1 MFLQIQQSQQTS
13 QLNNQFQ
20 QRKNG
25 SNKIENKLLNSVNQQ
40 IQQIQKP
47 FVGNFNSN
55 YNGFNDELADYTSQY
70 SDQSNKQERIK
81 LPSQPNFSNTK
92 QFNTKILH
100 EIQSPLSDREKLN
113 CELLFKAV
121 SQIQYDVV
129 ENLLKR
135 ERMSPLLKDF
145 DKNTPLHICMQNF
158 SKDIYLSGKIAK
170 LLLDYGANP
179 NCRNKEGWCPIHL
192 AAKKGSLSAIK
203 FAVAHNLS
211 KLQSNL
217 DGQKNKKSDQTSLIA
232 TGQKGLSKEEDDS
245 LSISQIKPKQQ
256 NLQLF
261 NLKKKGGPQKWSL
274 LHIAAN
280 LGHAS
285 MLEFLYQINYDMTTQ
300 NIMGQQARQV
310 AIQSLILHK
319 LLKKYEN
326 LWVNMAIF
334 SDDEMAQGTG
344 YLNYGGVIDQVSNA
358 PFSAFQEY
366 QQQQIYAKQKD
377 SNNEKRNVQNLKNL
391 IEQTMKKKKSFL
403 NSSNFSSIDDVY
415 ENQDISYGNQQRKLS
430 NFNNDHSLAN
440 NQYKSNNYDESYLK
454 YSSGGNNLNQGGS
467 NQNLLNKGNF
477 QNKSNNYSFLT
488 NNSNL
493 QATQK
498 KIEGQIN
505 YNGYGNMN
513 NVSYNQQHKKLLDNS
528 QFHLKNENEDDFA
541 LDIQPE
547 NTEEDLEA
555 TNGIYQREGTFKLN
569 SSNRIDGSQK
579 IAENKFL
586 QIQHKET
593 ELTEHEFEE
602 CTYEEKK
609 AKDNKFDEQ
618 FSQNANSSS
627 NQMVG
632 HQRKKADWN
641 IFNQRK
647 QKEMQIAQQ
656 LTLDKFLIEIQNIQN
671 LIIAFSATFKQNS
684 INQQNLSSTAM
695 DNMNIPF
702 VLQKQLPNTTM
713 AKSPSYNQLFCSNQ
727 SSNYQTRQVRS
738 NSKVIDSQWLTPLPS
753 HRQNNSNISNLRQNE
768 PCDLSSVESNDQ
780 QNYLNN
786 NYSKLPET
794 LKLINYLQLIHLKLI
809 YMDQIHF
816 QSEVLPMNIYILSE
830 FLSFDKSSSSSKD
843 ALKKQSLIIP
853 NILQEL
859 FEQFIQVLRNS
870 CYYQGEIN
878 LDSIQVSPRSRMQSF
893 SEVQSQQAAQSAF
906 RSNYHLTSQKQPQNF
921 KNSQNITPQSSPF
934 QRTANSPHLSKSPF
948 QNRTKAT
955 PNSTCIKTNIV
966 YSKYFNQNSVSR
978 NASKSPSCIS
988 LNSSVNSDS
997 QCSDNEDSV
1006 DTKPMTSLEI
1016 FDCLIRLL
1024 RLFEVFNFKE
1034 AKQKILSSFSI
1045 KIKSPYQYFKSE
1057 EPLIVKERQRSFS
1070 PFSIVQNQDDGT
1082 PNGKR
1087 RDMNKRQGAY
1097 NSYSPFGRSNNN
1109 YTLKE
1114 QYVKCHKEDHYSEK
1128 ILYDFESLQTFEYL
1142 QANFAFNQIQQPY
1155 HLLVNQKQSVSPQ
1168 PRQTNINQNNNIKF
1182 VEMQRGYHQSKTTI
1196 SSPINKLENNV
1207 SPVSYKNDVSLN
1219 YFPAT
1224 KTLNL
1229 SQMQIANDQ
1238 SSQKSTNLTSEN
1250 NKSILNHQ
1258 RALSQNIRH
1267 VNINNYNTD
1276 NTYNKAA
1283 TNNKRNVSQISNNNI
1298 QSSQIE
1304 KSNLNIFKND
1314 SSTISLISNQSNI
1327 EQTSFPQQK
1336 QNENQASK
1344 KLNGIL
1350 NNNNNNNF
1358 TKQQQILKNN
1368 NPNESLEISID
1379 QINQKEQKLNDLQRI
1394 NGMQIPNIRMLNT
1407 SQNEKR
1413 NPQTFQSLLNEQ
1425 RGGYKT
1431 EENLNARQITPN
1443 ASFINTNNNKDLSFS
1458 QISMSP
1464 LLNKSNLIRNGSSNS
1479 FINQTNQSFINQPNI
1494 FNSTNISAI
1503 EKQQN
1508 FSYTQQTNSF
1518 ISMQQNKPMLNQ
1530 NQQYFQTKKDNN
1542 NYNTKQLQD
1551 SNKNFNQ
1558 PTLNIIDTNKMA
1570 SQWLN
1575 SKQQQLNNTMSN
1587 NNQNNKLE
1595 NFSNQNINRQ
1605 NVAAIYQ
1612 IDLRQ
1617 FNKEKQFQGPQ
1628 MVQESN
1634 KQLQGDIGEDDLESK
1649 RNLLSTFQASKNAQK
1664 QVQTQQQYYSNPQQ
1678 SFQRQLPNTFNKQIQ
1693 QYTQNLNQ
1701 NNQSKPN
1708 QQKQILS
1715 KNVQMRNNTLLG
1727 EENVTDDEE
1736 YNDEVNQNKLQNSE
1750 SNKYRAAKEL
1760 ISPFTIKQNLEKYQI
1775 Q

>member
-1 MFLQIQQSQQTS
+1 
-13 QLNNQFQ
+13 
-20 QRKNG
+20 
-25 SNKIENKLLNSVNQQ
+25 
-40 IQQIQKP
+40 
-47 FVGNFNSN
+47 
-55 YNGFNDELADYTSQY
+55 
-70 SDQSNKQERIK
+70 
-81 LPSQPNFSNTK
+81 
-92 QFNTKILH
+92 
-100 EIQSPLSDREKLN
+100 
-113 CELLFKAV
+113 
-121 SQIQYDVV
+121 
-129 ENLLKR
+129 
-135 ERMSPLLKDF
+135 MSPLLKDF

-192 AAKKGSLSAIK
+192 AAKKGSLSAMK

-217 DGQKNKKSDQTSLIA
+217 DNQKIKKSEQTSLVA
-232 TGQKGLSKEEDDS
+232 TGSKGFNSKQDEEDS
-245 LSISQIKPKQQ
+245 LSISQIKPKHQ

-300 NIMGQQARQV
+300 NILGQQARQV

-326 LWVNMAIF
+326 LWVNLAIF

-344 YLNYGGVIDQVSNA
+344 YLNYGGVIDQVSNV
-358 PFSAFQEY
+358 PFSAFQVY
-366 QQQQIYAKQKD
+366 QQQQMQAKQKD

-403 NSSNFSSIDDVY
+403 NSSNFSSIDDVF
-415 ENQDISYGNQQRKLS
+415 ENQDNSYGNQQRKLS
-430 NFNNDHSLAN
+430 NFKNDHNLAI
-440 NQYKSNNYDESYLK
+440 NQYKNNNYEESFLK
-454 YSSGGNNLNQGGS
+454 YSSGGKNLNQVGN
-467 NQNLLNKGNF
+467 NQS
-477 QNKSNNYSFLT
+477 QNKVKIQNSSNNQSFLT

-498 KIEGQIN
+498 NNQNQLNK
-505 YNGYGNMN
+505 NGNSNFN
-513 NVSYNQQHKKLLDNS
+513 NTSNNQQHKKLLDNS
-528 QFHLKNENEDDFA
+528 QFQIKNENDYDFA

-547 NTEEDLEA
+547 NTEEDFEA
-555 TNGIYQREGTFKLN
+555 THDGIYQREGSFKLN

-579 IAENKFL
+579 QGENKFL
-586 QIQHKET
+586 QIQHRDT

-609 AKDNKFDEQ
+609 AKDYKFDEQ
-618 FSQNANSSS
+618 FSQNVNSSS

-656 LTLDKFLIEIQNIQN
+656 LTLDKFLIEIQNIEN
-671 LIIAFSATFKQNS
+671 LIIAFSSSFKQNS
-684 INQQNLSSTAM
+684 INTQNLLQNIT
-695 DNMNIPF
+695 DNTNVPF
-702 VLQKQLPNTTM
+702 VLQKQLPNTM
-713 AKSPSYNQLFCSNQ
+713 AKSPSYSQLFCSNQ

-768 PCDLSSVESNDQ
+768 PCDLSSVESTDQ
-780 QNYLNN
+780 QNYLNS

-794 LKLINYLQLIHLKLI
+794 LKLINYLHLIHLKLI
-809 YMDQIHF
+809 HMDQIHF

-830 FLSFDKSSSSSKD
+830 FLSFDKNSSRSKD
-843 ALKKQSLIIP
+843 ALKKQGLIIP

-859 FEQFIQVLRNS
+859 FEQFLLVLRNS

-878 LDSIQVSPRSRMQSF
+878 FDSILASPRSRMQSF
-893 SEVQSQQAAQSAF
+893 SEVYSQQGAQPAF
-906 RSNYHLTSQKQPQNF
+906 RSNYHLTSQKQPQYF
-921 KNSQNITPQSSPF
+921 KNSQIVTPQSSPF

-948 QNRTKAT
+948 QSRIKAT
-955 PNSTCIKTNIV
+955 PNNTCIKTNNV
-966 YSKYFNQNSVSR
+966 YNKYFNQSSVSR
-978 NASKSPSCIS
+978 NASKSPSCMS
-988 LNSSVNSDS
+988 LNSSLNSDS
-997 QCSDNEDSV
+997 QCSDNEESV
-1006 DTKPMTSLEI
+1006 DTNPMTSLEI
-1016 FDCLIRLL
+1016 FDCLIRVL
-1024 RLFEVFNFKE
+1024 RLFEVFNYKE
-1034 AKQKILSSFSI
+1034 ARQVILSSFSM
-1045 KIKSPYQYFKSE
+1045 KIKSPYQCIKSE
-1057 EPLIVKERQRSFS
+1057 ESLIVKERQRSFS
-1070 PFSIVQNQDDGT
+1070 PFSIIQNQDDGT
-1082 PNGKR
+1082 PYGKR
-1087 RDMNKRQGAY
+1087 RDINKRQVAY
-1097 NSYSPFGRSNNN
+1097 NSYSPFGRSKNN

-1128 ILYDFESLQTFEYL
+1128 ILYDFESLQTYEYL

-1155 HLLVNQKQSVSPQ
+1155 HLLVQQKQSVSPQ
-1168 PRQTNINQNNNIKF
+1168 PRQTNINQNNMKF
-1182 VEMQRGYHQSKTTI
+1182 VEMQKGYHQSMTTI
-1196 SSPINKLENNV
+1196 NSPNNKLENNV
-1207 SPVSYKNDVSLN
+1207 SPVSYKNDVSHN

-1258 RALSQNIRH
+1258 RALSQNIKPA
-1267 VNINNYNTD
+1267 NSNNYNTE
-1276 NTYNKAA
+1276 NSYNKV
-1283 TNNKRNVSQISNNNI
+1283 TIDNKRNASQIKNNNI
-1298 QSSQIE
+1298 QRNQMD

-1314 SSTISLISNQSNI
+1314 SSTISLVSNQSNV
-1327 EQTSFPQQK
+1327 EQASFAQQK
-1336 QNENQASK
+1336 QNENQVNK

-1350 NNNNNNNF
+1350 NINYF
-1358 TKQQQILKNN
+1358 TQQQPQHIQKNISQN

-1379 QINQKEQKLNDLQRI
+1379 LINHKEEKLNDLQRI
-1394 NGMQIPNIRMLNT
+1394 NGMQIPNIRKLNT
-1407 SQNEKR
+1407 SQNQKR

-1425 RGGYKT
+1425 REGFST
-1431 EENLNARQITPN
+1431 EENRNGKQVTSN
-1443 ASFINTNNNKDLSFS
+1443 ASFINTNNNNRDLSFS
-1458 QISMSP
+1458 QMSMSP

-1494 FNSTNISAI
+1494 FNSANISTI
-1503 EKQQN
+1503 EQKQQN

-1518 ISMQQNKPMLNQ
+1518 ISTQQNKPKLDQ
-1530 NQQYFQTKKDNN
+1530 NQQFFQIKKDNN
-1542 NYNTKQLQD
+1542 CYDRKQLQD

-1575 SKQQQLNNTMSN
+1575 SKQQQLNNTISN
-1587 NNQNNKLE
+1587 INQNNKFE
-1595 NFSNQNINRQ
+1595 NFSNQNLNRQ
-1605 NVAAIYQ
+1605 NVAATHQ

-1617 FNKEKQFQGPQ
+1617 FNKEKQLQGPQ
-1628 MVQESN
+1628 MVQQSN

-1649 RNLLSTFQASKNAQK
+1649 RNLLSSFQTTKNAQK
-1664 QVQTQQQYYSNPQQ
+1664 QVQTQYYYSNPQQ

-1701 NNQSKPN
+1701 NHQANSN
-1708 QQKQILS
+1708 LQKQILF
-1715 KNVQMRNNTLLG
+1715 KNVQTRNNPQIG

-1736 YNDEVNQNKLQNSE
+1736 YNDEVNSNKLQNSE

-1760 ISPFTIKQNLEKYQI
+1760 ISPFTIKQNLEKYQT

>member
-1 MFLQIQQSQQTS
+1 
-13 QLNNQFQ
+13 
-20 QRKNG
+20 
-25 SNKIENKLLNSVNQQ
+25 
-40 IQQIQKP
+40 
-47 FVGNFNSN
+47 
-55 YNGFNDELADYTSQY
+55 
-70 SDQSNKQERIK
+70 
-81 LPSQPNFSNTK
+81 
-92 QFNTKILH
+92 
-100 EIQSPLSDREKLN
+100 
-113 CELLFKAV
+113 
-121 SQIQYDVV
+121 
-129 ENLLKR
+129 
-135 ERMSPLLKDF
+135 MSPLLKDF

-217 DGQKNKKSDQTSLIA
+217 DNQKNKKSEQTSLIA
-232 TGQKGLSKEEDDS
+232 TGQKGFSSKQDDADS
-245 LSISQIKPKQQ
+245 LSTSQIKPKQQ
-256 NLQLF
+256 NAQLF

-300 NIMGQQARQV
+300 NVLGQQAKQV

-366 QQQQIYAKQKD
+366 QQQQIQAKYKD

-415 ENQDISYGNQQRKLS
+415 ENQDSSYGNQQRKLS
-430 NFNNDHSLAN
+430 NFNNDYSLTN
-440 NQYKSNNYDESYLK
+440 NQYKSNNYEESFLK
-454 YSSGGNNLNQGGS
+454 NSSAGNNFNQGAS
-467 NQNLLNKGNF
+467 YQSQNKINF
-477 QNKSNNYSFLT
+477 QNKNNSNSFLT
-488 NNSNL
+488 NNTNL
-493 QATQK
+493 QVTQK
-498 KIEGQIN
+498 NIQHQIN
-505 YNGYGNMN
+505 YNSNSNVN
-513 NVSYNQQHKKLLDNS
+513 NNTSYNQQHKKLLDNS
-528 QFHLKNENEDDFA
+528 QFKIKNENDEDFA

-579 IAENKFL
+579 LVENKYL
-586 QIQHKET
+586 QMQHRDT

-618 FSQNANSSS
+618 FSQNLNSSS

-656 LTLDKFLIEIQNIQN
+656 LTLDKFITEIQNIQS
-671 LIIAFSATFKQNS
+671 LIITFSASFKQNS
-684 INQQNLSSTAM
+684 INQQNLSSNTA
-695 DNMNIPF
+695 DNTNVPF
-702 VLQKQLPNTTM
+702 ILQKQQPNTM

-727 SSNYQTRQVRS
+727 SSNYQTKQARS

-753 HRQNNSNISNLRQNE
+753 HRQNNSNFSNLRQNE

-794 LKLINYLQLIHLKLI
+794 LKLINYLHLIHLKLLH
-809 YMDQIHF
+809 MDQIHF

-830 FLSFDKSSSSSKD
+830 FLSFDKNSSKD
-843 ALKKQSLIIP
+843 ALKKQGLIIP

-878 LDSIQVSPRSRMQSF
+878 FDSNQISPRSRMQSF
-893 SEVQSQQAAQSAF
+893 SEVYSQQGNQSAF
-906 RSNYHLTSQKQPQNF
+906 RSNYHQTSQKQLQYF
-921 KNSQNITPQSSPF
+921 KNTQNITPQSSPF

-948 QNRTKAT
+948 QSKTKAT
-955 PNSTCIKTNIV
+955 PNSTCIKTNNV
-966 YSKYFNQNSVSR
+966 YSKYFNQTSVSR
-978 NASKSPSCIS
+978 NVSKSPSCIS
-988 LNSSVNSDS
+988 LNSSLNSDS
-997 QCSDNEDSV
+997 QCSDNEESV

-1016 FDCLIRLL
+1016 FDCLIRVL

-1034 AKQKILSSFSI
+1034 AKQKIISSFTI
-1045 KIKSPYQYFKSE
+1045 KIKSPYQCIKNE

-1070 PFSIVQNQDDGT
+1070 PFSLVQNQDDGT

-1087 RDMNKRQGAY
+1087 REMNKRQGAH
-1097 NSYSPFGRSNNN
+1097 NSYSPFGRSNYN

-1155 HLLVNQKQSVSPQ
+1155 HLLPKQKQSVSPQ
-1168 PRQTNINQNNNIKF
+1168 PRQTNINQNNIKL
-1182 VEMQRGYHQSKTTI
+1182 VEMQNGYHQSRTAI

-1207 SPVSYKNDVSLN
+1207 SPVSYKNDVSMN

-1229 SQMQIANDQ
+1229 SQIQIANDQ

-1250 NKSILNHQ
+1250 NKSMLNHQ
-1258 RALSQNIRH
+1258 RALSQNIRQS
-1267 VNINNYNTD
+1267 NINNYNTE
-1276 NTYNKAA
+1276 NTYNK
-1283 TNNKRNVSQISNNNI
+1283 TIIDNKRNVSQVNSNNNNNI
-1298 QSSQIE
+1298 QRSQMD

-1314 SSTISLISNQSNI
+1314 SSTISLISNQSNV
-1327 EQTSFPQQK
+1327 EQASLAQQK
-1336 QNENQASK
+1336 QNENQATR

-1350 NNNNNNNF
+1350 NSNNF
-1358 TKQQQILKNN
+1358 TKQQPQPLQKNPSQN

-1379 QINQKEQKLNDLQRI
+1379 LINHKEQKLNDLQRI
-1394 NGMQIPNIRMLNT
+1394 NGMQIPNIRKLNI

-1413 NPQTFQSLLNEQ
+1413 NPQTFQSLLNDQ
-1425 RGGYKT
+1425 RRGYNT
-1431 EENLNARQITPN
+1431 EENINLKQVTPN
-1443 ASFINTNNNKDLSFS
+1443 TSFINTNNNKDLSFS

-1464 LLNKSNLIRNGSSNS
+1464 LLNKSNMIRNGSSNS

-1494 FNSTNISAI
+1494 FNSANISAI

-1508 FSYTQQTNSF
+1508 ISNTQQNNSF
-1518 ISMQQNKPMLNQ
+1518 ISMQQNKPTLNQ
-1530 NQQYFQTKKDNN
+1530 NQQYFQTKKDNSS
-1542 NYNTKQLQD
+1542 YYDRKQLQD

-1575 SKQQQLNNTMSN
+1575 SKQQQLNNTISN
-1587 NNQNNKLE
+1587 NNQNNKFE
-1595 NFSNQNINRQ
+1595 NFGNQNVNRQ
-1605 NVAAIYQ
+1605 NIAIHQ

-1617 FNKEKQFQGPQ
+1617 FNKEKQLQGPQ

-1649 RNLLSTFQASKNAQK
+1649 RNLLSNYQTSQNGQR
-1664 QVQTQQQYYSNPQQ
+1664 QVQNQQYYSNTQQ

-1693 QYTQNLNQ
+1693 QYAQNLNQ
-1701 NNQSKPN
+1701 NPQIKSN
-1708 QQKQILS
+1708 QQKQILP
-1715 KNVQMRNNTLLG
+1715 KNVQTRNNTLLG